1 MSTRRLARA
10 TCLVACVALVACGEP
25 PEREM
30 HEAQGAIDAARAAGA
45 EQYAPAEY
53 QAAIVALDRYGAAV
67 ADRDY
72 RLALNHALDARERA
86 QDAARMAA
94 DQKAIIRSEA
104 EHALETVEAT
114 MRQLDLRL
122 RAAEAV
128 RAPVDVLENGRLAA
142 RAAEAAVQE
151 ARTAL
156 SNDNYLAAR
165 DATRR
170 LAEQLREA
178 IRQLDTVVR
187 RSSERLGSLAPVPPR
202 TATRLA

>member
-1 MSTRRLARA
+1 MFTRRLAGA
-10 TCLVACVALVACGEP
+10 ACFVACVVLGACGEP

-122 RAAEAV
+122 RAAEAA
-128 RAPVDVLENGRLAA
+128 RAPVDVLENARLTA

-156 SNDNYLAAR
+156 ASDNYLAAR

>member
-1 MSTRRLARA
+1 
-10 TCLVACVALVACGEP
+10 
-25 PEREM
+25 M

-53 QAAIVALDRYGAAV
+53 EAAVVALERYADAV

-104 EHALETVEAT
+104 EHALDTVEAT
-114 MRQLDLRL
+114 MRQLDVRL
-122 RAAEAV
+122 RAADAA
-128 RAPVDVLENGRLAA
+128 RAPIDVLENARLTA

-156 SNDNYLAAR
+156 ASDNYLAAR
-165 DATRR
+165 DATRG

-187 RSSERLGSLAPVPPR
+187 RFSERLRSPAPLPSR